1 MITFD
6 LNNEKILDSLEAI
19 LSRDGLDDLYIDLN
33 EDLSKN
39 VRKFFSISYFDH
51 ILTEEEYKSEKFVCY
66 SNVANAS
73 DINLDEKFTKIMNY
87 FLYIYNTVFDL
98 NNDFVYIDNNS
109 SIIKTKCK
117 DFYIRNIINGLKE
130 RPLCSL
136 VFVNLKLTV
145 VFGYDLTHYFYF
157 IDDSYFIEIRE
168 MILSTELFILEEM

>member
-1 MITFD
+1 M
-6 LNNEKILDSLEAI
+6 
-19 LSRDGLDDLYIDLN
+19 
-33 EDLSKN
+33 
-39 VRKFFSISYFDH
+39 
-51 ILTEEEYKSEKFVCY
+51 
-66 SNVANAS
+66 
-73 DINLDEKFTKIMNY
+73 
-87 FLYIYNTVFDL
+87 

-136 VFVNLKLTV
+136 VFFNLKLTV

-157 IDDSYFIEIRE
+157 IDDSYFMEIRE